1 MLRLLFLVPGLTIV
15 LASNALAGNQIYE
28 PLAAEVRAGLQA
40 SIADKP
46 APHAFKNSE
55 AAVNWLTEMSQRLET
70 RIPNFQSRV
79 DFLRTLHFEAIHAGL
94 DPQLVLAVIQIESS
108 FRKYAVSKSGAR
120 GYMQVMPFWVGL
132 IGRKG
137 DNLFSLRTNLRY
149 GCVILKHYLSL
160 EKGDLFR
167 ALARYNGSLGK
178 PEYPNLVI
186 GAWRSV
192 WRYQGWLALAPPW
205 SCSPARHVSVGCQEG
220 KTVSIVACMT
230 CAAARGSDAWRIGLP
245 TTI

>member
-1 MLRLLFLVPGLTIV
+1 VLRLAFLVPGFTIA
-15 LASNALAGNQIYE
+15 LASNTLAGNQIYE

-46 APHAFKNSE
+46 APHAFTNSG
-55 AAVNWLTEMSQRLET
+55 AAVDWLTAMSQRLET

-79 DFLRTLHFEAIHAGL
+79 DFLRTLHFEATHAGL
-94 DPQLVLAVIQIESS
+94 DPQLVLALIQIESS
-108 FRKYAVSKSGAR
+108 FRKYAVSRSGAR

-132 IGRKG
+132 VGRKG

-149 GCVILKHYLSL
+149 GCVILKHYLNL
-160 EKGDLFR
+160 EKGDLVR
-167 ALARYNGSLGK
+167 ALARYNGSQGK

-192 WRYQGWLALAPPW
+192 WRYQGRLAFAPPS
-205 SCSPARHVSVGCQEG
+205 SCSPARRAFGECQEG
-220 KTVSIVACMT
+220 KTVSIVACMA
-230 CAAARGSDAWRIGLP
+230 CAAARGSGA
-245 TTI
+245 